1 MIEKTRERQSVT
13 LSEVVWLGRSIPVK
27 NEQVRLLLL
36 SIQQNAKQLSEAAS
50 SSIELKLSLY
60 ESILKELIEAQQ
72 SVKEE
77 LKDDPV
83 SQLSSLF

>member
-1 MIEKTRERQSVT
+1 M
-13 LSEVVWLGRSIPVK
+13 
-27 NEQVRLLLL
+27 LLL
-36 SIQQNAKQLSEAAS
+36 SIQQNAKQLSEAA
-50 SSIELKLSLY
+50 SIELKLSLY

-83 SQLSSLF
+83 SHHSFS